1 MNTLNLSHAELMS
14 PYKLI
19 ILGLLVS
26 FTVIALYKIAGPAA
40 PFAFLMLPFA
50 LFFTVRFSV
59 IFVILFI
66 LFSYFRIHEAF
77 PVLMP
82 FKIPKLLALASLF
95 GIVWHLILSKK
106 LTPFWHPAHSVFM
119 LFFIWLT
126 LCVMMAT
133 NRAMAIDYWIST
145 LSKVMIMVFV
155 ISWWVNTPRAFSIA
169 RIGIMASGLLIAFV
183 AVSNKLNGIGLVEGT
198 RVTISRH
205 LKSQIGDPNDLSLV
219 LLFPV
224 SFLCA
229 ELFNNEG
236 KFLNRLLVF
245 MVLCLV
251 VYGIIATQSRGGLL
265 GVMAIVA
272 YFLGRTLKNPIAL
285 ISVLLTGFSMLLI
298 AAGISDRQSGGAA
311 ESGIDE
317 SAMGRIYA
325 WQAAINMA
333 ISNPLTGVGVNNFY
347 VNYFFYSPHWDGK
360 NHAVHSTWFQVLGET
375 GFVGILLFAT
385 LIATIYRSL
394 KRSGSLVKYY
404 SEPNLLVNVQAL
416 KGGLIGFVVSGTFLT
431 QAFTWPIYIVLS
443 LSIALEQM
451 LQTSSKSHAEVS
463 HDCRR

>member
-1 MNTLNLSHAELMS
+1 MDTLSQQHLSKS
-14 PYKLI
+14 PIKLALLGILISVTI
-19 ILGLLVS
+19 IGLFKV
-26 FTVIALYKIAGPAA
+26 AGPAA
-40 PFAFLMLPFA
+40 PFALLMLPFA
-50 LFFTVRFSV
+50 LYFTVRFSV

-82 FKIPKLLALASLF
+82 LKIPKLLALASLF
-95 GIVWHLILSKK
+95 GIAWHLFLSKK
-106 LTPFWHPAHSVFM
+106 LTPFWHPAHSAFM
-119 LFFIWLT
+119 FFFAWLT

-133 NRAMAIDYWIST
+133 NRGMAIEYWSST
-145 LSKVMIMVFV
+145 LTKVLIMVFV
-155 ISWWVNTPRAFSIA
+155 ISWWINTPKAFGIA
-169 RIGIMASGLLIAFV
+169 RLGIMVSGALIACV
-183 AVSNKLNGIGLVEGT
+183 AVSNKLNGIGLVEGS

-205 LKSQIGDPNDLSLV
+205 LQSQIGDPNDLSLV

-229 ELFNNEG
+229 ELFNKES
-236 KFLNRLLVF
+236 KTIYRVF
-245 MVLCLV
+245 AFIALCLV

-272 YFLGRTLKNPIAL
+272 YFLARTIKNPVVLVSILGFGLA
-285 ISVLLTGFSMLLI
+285 VLLV

-333 ISNPLTGVGVNNFY
+333 LSNPFTGVGVNNFY

-375 GFVGILLFAT
+375 GFVGISLFAT
-385 LIATIYRSL
+385 LIATIYRTL
-394 KRSGSLVKYY
+394 KRSGSKVKFCHQA
-404 SEPNLLVNVQAL
+404 NLLVNVQAL
-416 KGGLIGFVVSGTFLT
+416 KAGLIGFVVSGTFLT
-431 QAFTWPIYIVLS
+431 QAFTWPIYIILS

-451 LQTSSKSHAEVS
+451 LQMLSKDTQESR
-463 HDCRR
+463 HDS

>member
-1 MNTLNLSHAELMS
+1 MNTLNPHQDAFIS
-14 PYKLI
+14 PFKLTTF
-19 ILGLLVS
+19 GLLVS
-26 FTVIALYKIAGPAA
+26 ITVIALFKIAGPAA
-40 PFAFLMLPFA
+40 PFALLLLPFA
-50 LFFTVRFSV
+50 LFFTVRYSV

-82 FKIPKLLALASLF
+82 LKIPKLLALASLF
-95 GIVWHLILSKK
+95 GIVWHLVLSKK
-106 LTPFWHPAHSVFM
+106 LTPFWHPAHSAF
-119 LFFIWLT
+119 LFFFAWLT

-133 NRAMAIDYWIST
+133 NRGMAIEYWSST
-145 LSKVMIMVFV
+145 LSKVLIMVFV
-155 ISWWVNTPRAFSIA
+155 ISWWLNTPRAFGIA
-169 RIGIMASGLLIAFV
+169 RLGIMLSGALIASV
-183 AVSNKLNGIGLVEGT
+183 AVSNKLQGIGLVEGT

-205 LKSQIGDPNDLSLV
+205 LQSQIGDPNDLSLV

-224 SFLCA
+224 SFFCA
-229 ELFNNEG
+229 EVFNKES
-236 KFLNRLLVF
+236 KPIFRVLAFLG
-245 MVLCLV
+245 LCLV

-272 YFLGRTLKNPIAL
+272 YFLARTVKNPVVL
-285 ISVLLTGFSMLLI
+285 ISILVMGLSVLVV

-311 ESGIDE
+311 ESGVDE

-333 ISNPLTGVGVNNFY
+333 LSNPLTGVGVNNFY

-375 GFVGILLFAT
+375 GFVGISLFAT
-385 LIATIYRSL
+385 LIATIYRTL
-394 KRSGSLVKYY
+394 KRSGSLVKYCT
-404 SEPNLLVNVQAL
+404 EPNLLVNVQAL
-416 KGGLIGFVVSGTFLT
+416 KAGLIGFVVSGTFLT

-443 LSIALEQM
+443 LSIALERM
-451 LQTSSKSHAEVS
+451 LQLTSKSHVEVN
-463 HDCRR
+463 HDS

>member
-1 MNTLNLSHAELMS
+1 MHTLSQQHNASTS
-14 PYKLI
+14 PFKLAI
-19 ILGLLVS
+19 MGLLVS
-26 FTVIALYKIAGPAA
+26 ITVIALFQIAGPAA
-40 PFAFLMLPFA
+40 PFALLLLPFA
-50 LFFTVRFSV
+50 LFFTIRYSV

-82 FKIPKLLALASLF
+82 LKIPKLLALASLF
-95 GIVWHLILSKK
+95 GIVWHLVLSKK
-106 LTPFWHPAHSVFM
+106 LSPFWHPAHTVFIS
-119 LFFIWLT
+119 FFLWLT
-126 LCVMMAT
+126 ICVLMAT
-133 NRAMAIDYWIST
+133 NRGMAIEYWSST
-145 LSKVMIMVFV
+145 LSKVLIMVFV
-155 ISWWVNTPRAFSIA
+155 ISWWVNSPRAFGIA
-169 RIGIMASGLLIAFV
+169 RFGIMFSGALIAFV

-205 LKSQIGDPNDLSLV
+205 LQSQIGDPNDLSLV

-229 ELFNNEG
+229 ELFNKESTKLYRIG
-236 KFLNRLLVF
+236 AFL
-245 MVLCLV
+245 VLCLV

-272 YFLGRTLKNPIAL
+272 YFLARTIKNPV
-285 ISVLLTGFSMLLI
+285 VLLSILAVGLGVLLV

-333 ISNPLTGVGVNNFY
+333 LSNPLTGVGVNNFY

-375 GFVGILLFAT
+375 GFVGISLFAT
-385 LIATIYRSL
+385 LIATIYRTL
-394 KRSGSLVKYY
+394 KRSGSLVKYCT
-404 SEPNLLVNVQAL
+404 EPNLLVNVQAL
-416 KGGLIGFVVSGTFLT
+416 KAGLIGFVVSGTFLT

-451 LQTSSKSHAEVS
+451 LQMISKSNAEVT
-463 HDCRR
+463 HDS